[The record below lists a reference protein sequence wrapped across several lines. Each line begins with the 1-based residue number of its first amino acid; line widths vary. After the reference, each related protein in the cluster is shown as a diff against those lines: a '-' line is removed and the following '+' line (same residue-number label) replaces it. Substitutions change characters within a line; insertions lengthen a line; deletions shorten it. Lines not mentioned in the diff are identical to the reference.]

1 MTSLKPIVRNISWH
15 FFYRIARL
23 SLAIF
28 ITAWVARYLGPE
40 RYGQLVYAIAIAELV
55 MLFWTQGLKEVVVQ
69 QIKESGLSDL
79 DVTVA
84 SFHLMLI
91 GNTILYGLLLAL
103 VSTLNLPEGIKV
115 LTLICGA
122 GIWFR
127 CFEAFELWFHSNL
140 SVRIPV
146 QVQLISQL
154 VYMGLNL
161 GFILY
166 KVDVFWFGISY
177 MLQLV
182 LTAIGFF
189 SIFLIK
195 KKVIILELNLV
206 PIQKKL
212 LKLGL
217 FMILAKLAL
226 TSSILIDRLIIE
238 QMLGI
243 EFVGVYSASMKMI
256 TTWIFISSAISLSF
270 IPVLDEH
277 KCESDFVRISSDM
290 FGWVSTISILLASLF
305 YLFSTDLVIFVFGD
319 QYSDSVEVFR
329 ILLFCLPFLFLH
341 EAVKSWVIIK
351 KLSNY
356 YILSMVSITL
366 LSISLNVYLIPKYAL
381 NGAAIAF
388 GLSWFLGGFVF
399 FFLFNK
405 TRALAF
411 SIVKSFTYPISLIG
425 KIFSL
430 KM

>member
-1 MTSLKPIVRNISWH
+1 MTSLKPIVKNISWQ

-23 SLAIF
+23 GLAFF
-28 ITAWVARYLGPE
+28 ITAWMARYLGPE

-91 GNTILYGLLLAL
+91 GNTILYGILFAL
-103 VSTLNLPEGIKV
+103 VFISNLPEDIKI
-115 LTLICGA
+115 LTLICGL

-140 SVRIPV
+140 NVRIPV

-166 KVDVFWFGISY
+166 KVDVLWFGISY

-195 KKVIILELNLV
+195 KKVIILELNLA
-206 PIQKKL
+206 PLQKKL
-212 LKLGL
+212 LRLGL

-243 EFVGVYSASMKMI
+243 EFVGVYTASMKMI
-256 TTWIFISSAISLSF
+256 TTWVFISSAISLSF
-270 IPVLDEH
+270 IPILTDY
-277 KCESDFVRISSDM
+277 KTKSDFERLSGDM
-290 FGWVSTISILLASLF
+290 FGWISTISILLSVLF
-305 YLFSTDLVIFVFGD
+305 YTFSADLVLFVFGD
-319 QYSDSVEVFR
+319 QYSESVEIFK
-329 ILLFCLPFLFLH
+329 ILLLCLPFLFLH
-341 EAVKSWVIIK
+341 EAVKSWIIIEN
-351 KLSNY
+351 LSSY
-356 YILSMVSITL
+356 YILSMVSITVM
-366 LSISLNVYLIPKYAL
+366 SIGLNLYLIPKYNL
-381 NGAAIAF
+381 DGAAISFAF
-388 GLSWFLGGFVF
+388 AWFLGGFIIF
-399 FFLFNK
+399 FFFKK
-405 TRALAF
+405 TRPLALHM
-411 SIVKSFTYPISLIG
+411 VQSFFYPILKFKRLINN
-425 KIFSL
+425 
-430 KM
+430 